1 VDDRCKQRMVLRV
14 TADFVRLQVSL
25 QCAAALLR
33 LFGSACP
40 SVWPAVNSALDAL
53 PAHARLWPAGDIC
66 TSPSAPSAPCQA
78 LLSSRAPPAPRRWP
92 TRLLPNSPVPLF
104 PCPTLLL
111 SLSCLPACLPTL
123 LQVKS
128 AINSQHNHEELLE
141 MLRGV
146 FGESMSQRHCGNM
159 PRVWLVSARGVH
171 GTQKLSGAAPM
182 FVPAC
187 RGAAGA
193 AVADAGGVLAP
204 QDPAGGGAGPRWV

>member
-1 VDDRCKQRMVLRV
+1 
-14 TADFVRLQVSL
+14 
-25 QCAAALLR
+25 
-33 LFGSACP
+33 
-40 SVWPAVNSALDAL
+40 
-53 PAHARLWPAGDIC
+53 
-66 TSPSAPSAPCQA
+66 
-78 LLSSRAPPAPRRWP
+78 
-92 TRLLPNSPVPLF
+92 
-104 PCPTLLL
+104 
-111 SLSCLPACLPTL
+111 
-123 LQVKS
+123 
-128 AINSQHNHEELLE
+128 

-182 FVPAC
+182 FVSAC